1 MTRQLLCFI
10 LLSFLLPLH
19 AAEDPW
25 RTKARAIY
33 ADLVAMPSVDGKAGA
48 QAVADYLAGVF
59 RGAGFAEADV
69 KVLPYAGTAAFM
81 ARLPARGRATAR
93 PILLIAHMDVVD
105 ALASDWSRPP
115 FELVEEGGYFYGR
128 GTSDNKGGLVAQVIA
143 LLRLHAEGFATNRD
157 LVIFFT
163 GDEETGGIGAGK
175 MAGEW
180 RAMHNAEFAL
190 NSDDIT
196 GRFLADGTS
205 LGFGIQTS
213 EKTYASYSITARNR
227 GGHSS
232 FPRPDNAIYALAGAL
247 QRLAQYR
254 FPPMANETT
263 RAYLR
268 ANAAR
273 YPGAAGAAMRAFAA
287 NPADTAAADTIE
299 KEESLV
305 GKTRTTCV
313 ATLLS
318 GGHAENALPQTAS
331 ATVNCR
337 IFPGVT
343 KGQVH
348 EKLSELAGQD
358 LEVALLPGENP
369 ETQPSLLR
377 EDVTGAFTAAVHAR
391 FPGADIIP
399 YMSNGATD
407 GAYLRAAGIPTYLVN
422 GSWHVVP
429 EDERDHG
436 RDERLPVEAFYG
448 NLDHWYAM
456 LRHLTGNVP

>member
-1 MTRQLLCFI
+1 MPARLLLLF
-10 LLSFLLPLH
+10 LLSLALPLH

-25 RTKARAIY
+25 RTRAHAIY
-33 ADLVAMPSVDGKAGA
+33 ADIVAMPSVDGKGGAGA
-48 QAVADYLAGVF
+48 VAEYLAGVF
-59 RGAGFAEADV
+59 RSAGFAAADV
-69 KVLPYAGTAAFM
+69 KVLPYDGTAAFM
-81 ARLPARGRATAR
+81 ARLPARGKAAAK

-105 ALASDWSRPP
+105 ALASDWSKPP
-115 FELVEEGGYFYGR
+115 FKLVEEDGYFYGR
-128 GTSDNKGGLVAQVIA
+128 GTSDNKGGLMGQVIA
-143 LLRLHAEGFATNRD
+143 LLRLHAEGYPTNRD

-163 GDEETGGIGAGK
+163 GDEETEGAGARR

-180 RAMHNAEFAL
+180 RNLHAAEFAL

-247 QRLAQYR
+247 QRLAQYK

-263 RAYLR
+263 RAYIR
-268 ANAAR
+268 ANANR
-273 YPGAAGAAMRAFAA
+273 YAGASGAAMGAFAA
-287 NPADTAAADTIE
+287 NSADIVAADTIE
-299 KEESLV
+299 NEESLV

-313 ATLLS
+313 ATMLS

-331 ATVNCR
+331 ATINCR
-337 IFPGVT
+337 VFPGVT
-343 KGQVH
+343 KGEVH
-348 EKLSELAGQD
+348 EKLSELAGKD

-369 ETQPSLLR
+369 ETQPSPLR
-377 EDVTGAFTAAVHAR
+377 EDVTGAYTAAVHAR

-407 GAYLRAAGIPTYLVN
+407 GAYLRAAGIPTYIVN

-429 EDERDHG
+429 DDERDHG

-448 NLDHWYAM
+448 NLDHWYLM
-456 LRHLTGNVP
+456 LRHLAGNAK